1 MWPFV
6 CKYVRCVHDSILF
19 IVDYVLYITNAAVLD
34 GHAGIASAE
43 YLREHLFDSIKNVL
57 TEYSFGESC
66 SAEGKF
72 RD

>member
-1 MWPFV
+1 M
-6 CKYVRCVHDSILF
+6 
-19 IVDYVLYITNAAVLD
+19 LD